1 MKQAVVFLRGVK
13 AGILTED
20 ENGYT
25 FEYDADYLASADA
38 EAVSL
43 TLPLSDKPY
52 RDKVLFPFF
61 DGLIPEGW
69 LLDIA
74 EKNWKID
81 ARDRSHFLCLFLCIR
96 QIKPLTK
103 ILVGIGFAQINLP
116 KMNICSVIQYHTN
129 SPPCLLQ
136 YIAKLFTVSE
146 KSRVCIIS

>member
-1 MKQAVVFLRGVK
+1 MKQAVVFLRGIK

-25 FEYDADYLASADA
+25 FEYDADYLASADV

-81 ARDRSHFLCLFLCIR
+81 ARDRMSL
-96 QIKPLTK
+96 
-103 ILVGIGFAQINLP
+103 LVACCKDGIGAVGVEPIINE
-116 KMNICSVIQYHTN
+116 
-129 SPPCLLQ
+129 
-136 YIAKLFTVSE
+136 E
-146 KSRVCIIS
+146 K

>member
-1 MKQAVVFLRGVK
+1 MKRAAVFLCGTK

-25 FEYDADYLASADA
+25 FVYDDDYLATADA

-81 ARDRSHFLCLFLCIR
+81 ARDRMSLLGACCKDCIGA
-96 QIKPLTK
+96 
-103 ILVGIGFAQINLP
+103 VGVEPIIN
-116 KMNICSVIQYHTN
+116 
-129 SPPCLLQ
+129 
-136 YIAKLFTVSE
+136 E
-146 KSRVCIIS
+146 EE